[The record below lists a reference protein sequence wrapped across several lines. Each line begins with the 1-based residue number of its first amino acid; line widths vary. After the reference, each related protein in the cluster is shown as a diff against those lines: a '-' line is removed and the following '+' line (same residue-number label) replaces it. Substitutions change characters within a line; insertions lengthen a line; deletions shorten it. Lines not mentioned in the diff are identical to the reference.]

1 MERNKKLSIFCLL
14 NFIFMKK
21 SFIFSLSICCVF
33 TFLSCGKKQNNYQV
47 IESVSQPND
56 SMMIVNGI
64 IAEQIGENTLSIISM
79 EGDTIWF
86 TKDGAI
92 VEGSGIFIGDSAIVY
107 YTVSDMI
114 PNANPIQAKKIVT
127 KKAMQHTSDMH
138 KNQKK

>member
-1 MERNKKLSIFCLL
+1 
-14 NFIFMKK
+14 MKK
-21 SFIFSLSICCVF
+21 SIIFSLSICCVL
-33 TFLSCGKKQNNYQV
+33 TFLSCSKSKNNYQV

-64 IAEQIGENTLSIISM
+64 IAEQTGENTLSIISM

-92 VEGSGIFIGDSAIVY
+92 IEGSGIFIGDSAIVY

-114 PNANPIQAKKIVT
+114 PNTNPIQAKKIVT

>member
-1 MERNKKLSIFCLL
+1 
-14 NFIFMKK
+14 MKK
-21 SFIFSLSICCVF
+21 SIIFSLSICCVL
-33 TFLSCGKKQNNYQV
+33 TFLSCSKSKNNYQV

-64 IAEQIGENTLSIISM
+64 IAEQTGENTLSIISM

-114 PNANPIQAKKIVT
+114 PNSNPIQAKKIVT

-138 KNQKK
+138 KKQKK

>member
-1 MERNKKLSIFCLL
+1 
-14 NFIFMKK
+14 MKK
-21 SFIFSLSICCVF
+21 GIIFSLSICCTF
-33 TFLSCGKKQNNYQV
+33 AFLSCSKKQNNYQV
-47 IESVSQPND
+47 IETVSQPND
-56 SMMIVNGI
+56 SMMIVSGI
-64 IAEQIGENTLSIISM
+64 IAEPTGQNTLSIISM

-114 PNANPIQAKKIVT
+114 PNATPIKAKKIVT
-127 KKAMQHTSDMH
+127 KKAMQHTQDMH

>member
-1 MERNKKLSIFCLL
+1 
-14 NFIFMKK
+14 MKK
-21 SFIFSLSICCVF
+21 SIIFSLCICCVL
-33 TFLSCGKKQNNYQV
+33 TFFSCSKSKNNYQV

-64 IAEQIGENTLSIISM
+64 IAEQTGENTLSIISM

-114 PNANPIQAKKIVT
+114 PNTNPIQAKKIVT

>member
-64 IAEQIGENTLSIISM
+64 IAEQTGENTLSIISM

-138 KNQKK
+138 KSQKK

>member
-1 MERNKKLSIFCLL
+1 
-14 NFIFMKK
+14 
-21 SFIFSLSICCVF
+21 
-33 TFLSCGKKQNNYQV
+33 
-47 IESVSQPND
+47 
-56 SMMIVNGI
+56 
-64 IAEQIGENTLSIISM
+64 M

-114 PNANPIQAKKIVT
+114 PNTNPIQAKKIVT

>member
-1 MERNKKLSIFCLL
+1 
-14 NFIFMKK
+14 MKK
-21 SFIFSLSICCVF
+21 SIIFGLSICCLF
-33 TFLSCGKKQNNYQV
+33 TFLSCSKKQNNYQV

-64 IAEQIGENTLSIISM
+64 IAEQTGENTLSIISM

-92 VEGSGIFIGDSAIVY
+92 VEGSGIFIGDSAIIY

-114 PNANPIQAKKIVT
+114 PNTNPIQAKKIVT

>member
-1 MERNKKLSIFCLL
+1 
-14 NFIFMKK
+14 MKK
-21 SFIFSLSICCVF
+21 SIIFSLSICCVL
-33 TFLSCGKKQNNYQV
+33 TFLSCSKSKNNYQV

-64 IAEQIGENTLSIISM
+64 IAEQTGENTLSIISM

-114 PNANPIQAKKIVT
+114 PNTNPIHAKKIVT

>member
-1 MERNKKLSIFCLL
+1 
-14 NFIFMKK
+14 MKK
-21 SFIFSLSICCVF
+21 SIIFSLSICCVL
-33 TFLSCGKKQNNYQV
+33 TFLSCSKSKNNYQV

-64 IAEQIGENTLSIISM
+64 IAEQTGENTLSIISM

-114 PNANPIQAKKIVT
+114 PNTNPIQAKKIVT

>member
-1 MERNKKLSIFCLL
+1 
-14 NFIFMKK
+14 MKK
-21 SFIFSLSICCVF
+21 SIIFSLSICCVL
-33 TFLSCGKKQNNYQV
+33 TFLSCSKSKNNYQV

-64 IAEQIGENTLSIISM
+64 IAEQTGENTLSIISM

-114 PNANPIQAKKIVT
+114 PNSNPIQAKKIVT

>member
-1 MERNKKLSIFCLL
+1 MERYKKLSIFCLL

-64 IAEQIGENTLSIISM
+64 IAEQTGENTLSIISM

-138 KNQKK
+138 KSQKK

>member
-1 MERNKKLSIFCLL
+1 
-14 NFIFMKK
+14 MKK
-21 SFIFSLSICCVF
+21 SIIFSLSICCVL
-33 TFLSCGKKQNNYQV
+33 TFLSCSKSKNNYQL

-64 IAEQIGENTLSIISM
+64 IAEQTGENTLSIISM

-114 PNANPIQAKKIVT
+114 PNSNPIQAKKIVT

>member
-1 MERNKKLSIFCLL
+1 
-14 NFIFMKK
+14 MKK
-21 SFIFSLSICCVF
+21 SIIFSLSICCVL
-33 TFLSCGKKQNNYQV
+33 TFLSCSKSKNNYQV

-64 IAEQIGENTLSIISM
+64 IAEQTGENTLSIISM

-114 PNANPIQAKKIVT
+114 TNTNPIQAKKIVT

>member
-1 MERNKKLSIFCLL
+1 
-14 NFIFMKK
+14 MKK
-21 SFIFSLSICCVF
+21 SIIFSLSICCVF

-47 IESVSQPND
+47 IETVSQPND

-64 IAEQIGENTLSIISM
+64 IAEPTGPNTLSIISM

-114 PNANPIQAKKIVT
+114 PNTTPIKAKKIVT

-138 KNQKK
+138 KKQNK

>member
-1 MERNKKLSIFCLL
+1 MERTPLHFLFSLLKFIRMKKLFIFSISIFCALML
-14 NFIFMKK
+14 
-21 SFIFSLSICCVF
+21 FSCS
-33 TFLSCGKKQNNYQV
+33 KKQNNYQV

-56 SMMIVNGI
+56 SIMIVNGI
-64 IAEQIGENTLSIISM
+64 IAEQTGENTLSIISM

>member
-1 MERNKKLSIFCLL
+1 MERYKKLSIFCLL
-14 NFIFMKK
+14 KFIFMKK
-21 SFIFSLSICCVF
+21 SFIFSLSIFCAF
-33 TFLSCGKKQNNYQV
+33 ALLSCSKKQNNYQV
-47 IESVSQPND
+47 IETVSQAND

-64 IAEQIGENTLSIISM
+64 IAEPKGQNTLSIISM

-114 PNANPIQAKKIVT
+114 PNTTPLKAKKIVT

-138 KNQKK
+138 KTHNK

>member
-1 MERNKKLSIFCLL
+1 MERNKKLSFFCLL

-64 IAEQIGENTLSIISM
+64 IAEQTGENTLSIISM

-138 KNQKK
+138 KSQKK

>member
-1 MERNKKLSIFCLL
+1 MERNEKLSIFCLL

-64 IAEQIGENTLSIISM
+64 IAEQTGENTLSIISM

-138 KNQKK
+138 KSQKK

>member
-1 MERNKKLSIFCLL
+1 
-14 NFIFMKK
+14 MKK
-21 SFIFSLSICCVF
+21 SIIFSLSICCVL
-33 TFLSCGKKQNNYQV
+33 TFFSCSKSKNKYQV
-47 IESVSQPND
+47 IETVSQPND

-64 IAEQIGENTLSIISM
+64 IAETTGPNTLSIISM

-114 PNANPIQAKKIVT
+114 PNSNPIQAKKIVT